1 MKFSVI
7 SVGLLLSAVSTL
19 VVGQAYVYVQEYS
32 LIIAL
37 GVDRLF
43 SFSSGDY
50 VDEVLTRSEHDFD
63 ARDGADYHALRS
75 IEEDVSR
82 SSTC

>member
-19 VVGQAYVYVQEYS
+19 VVGQLYVQDCS

-37 GVDRLF
+37 GVDKLF

-50 VDEVLTRSEHDFD
+50 ADNVFTRSELDFD
-63 ARDGADYHALRS
+63 AREEGHYHALRS

-82 SSTC
+82 SFTC